1 MLVDILKTPVRWAL
15 KFLYRVEVIGVENYH
30 AAGNRVLIVAN
41 HVSLLDGLL
50 FYLFFP
56 ERPTFAINSE
66 MAKKW
71 YFQPFLW
78 FVDLFLLDPT
88 NPISMKSLIR
98 YLREDRKAVIFPE
111 GRITITGSLMKIYD
125 GPGMVAD
132 KAQATILPVGIEG
145 AQYTPFS
152 YLRGAVRIR
161 WLPKITIRFLTPE
174 KLEIAEELQGSDR
187 RKAAAEALTR
197 IMRRIAYQ
205 NCNTRTTVFEALL
218 DAMQRHGASLPIIED
233 IQRKPLS
240 YRRLVTGV
248 FVLGDAIARATRRGD
263 HVGLLLPN
271 VNAAVVALLGCQV
284 RGRVPAML
292 NFTAGPQGLVTACE
306 TAQIRQVYTSR
317 AFIENADLG
326 ASAEALGERVTLTYL
341 EDLRTEISLLMKVKG
356 LIAARCARWAFNRWA
371 GSRDPDSAAV
381 ILFTS
386 GSEGIPKGVVL
397 SHANLLA
404 NRAQVQTL
412 IDLTH
417 NDVIFNAMP
426 VFHAFGL
433 LGGVILPLLDGAK
446 IFLYPSPLHYR
457 LIPEL
462 CYELHATVL
471 FGTNTFLAGYA
482 RNSHPYDFN
491 TIRYVIAGAEK
502 VHEDTRRIWADKL
515 GKRVLEGYGAT
526 EASPV
531 IAVNTPMENQAGSAG
546 QLLTAVEHYLEPV
559 EGIEEGGRLVVSGPN
574 VMRGYLFHGSDGVLV
589 APWTERRGSGW
600 YDTGDIVTINSNRC
614 VTIIGRA
621 KRFAKIAGEMVSL
634 TRVEELATLTWPDS
648 LHAATTIADPRKGEQ
663 IVLLTTQ
670 NDAQRKVILAMA
682 RTSGVAEIAIPRHI
696 LCVDEV
702 PVLGT
707 GKFDYRAIN
716 ALVQQQLR

>member
-1 MLVDILKTPVRWAL
+1 MADRPPIQRFGRGFAELESVARQCTIATRATDPTTTARILLEHLTAGQRRHLAPPFGSDGQRTMLVDILKTPVRWAL

-248 FVLGDAIARATRRGD
+248 FVLGDAIAR
-263 HVGLLLPN
+263 
-271 VNAAVVALLGCQV
+271 
-284 RGRVPAML
+284 
-292 NFTAGPQGLVTACE
+292 
-306 TAQIRQVYTSR
+306 
-317 AFIENADLG
+317 
-326 ASAEALGERVTLTYL
+326 
-341 EDLRTEISLLMKVKG
+341 
-356 LIAARCARWAFNRWA
+356 
-371 GSRDPDSAAV
+371 
-381 ILFTS
+381 
-386 GSEGIPKGVVL
+386 
-397 SHANLLA
+397 LLA
-404 NRAQVQTL
+404 E
-412 IDLTH
+412 
-417 NDVIFNAMP
+417 VIMW
-426 VFHAFGL
+426 V
-433 LGGVILPLLDGAK
+433 
-446 IFLYPSPLHYR
+446 
-457 LIPEL
+457 
-462 CYELHATVL
+462 CCC
-471 FGTNTFLAGYA
+471 
-482 RNSHPYDFN
+482 
-491 TIRYVIAGAEK
+491 
-502 VHEDTRRIWADKL
+502 
-515 GKRVLEGYGAT
+515 
-526 EASPV
+526 
-531 IAVNTPMENQAGSAG
+531 PM
-546 QLLTAVEHYLEPV
+546 
-559 EGIEEGGRLVVSGPN
+559 
-574 VMRGYLFHGSDGVLV
+574 
-589 APWTERRGSGW
+589 
-600 YDTGDIVTINSNRC
+600 
-614 VTIIGRA
+614 
-621 KRFAKIAGEMVSL
+621 
-634 TRVEELATLTWPDS
+634 
-648 LHAATTIADPRKGEQ
+648 
-663 IVLLTTQ
+663 
-670 NDAQRKVILAMA
+670 
-682 RTSGVAEIAIPRHI
+682 
-696 LCVDEV
+696 
-702 PVLGT
+702 
-707 GKFDYRAIN
+707 
-716 ALVQQQLR
+716 